1 MPSRPPVVIKLG
13 PSGFVLAIGD
23 ATLMVRL
30 QRFDVDP
37 ATDPNALG
45 TDLAAMIADH
55 HAQVTP
61 RDDEP
66 RLVGPPMYFVRT
78 RGGPGNL
85 KLHPPCDKTYW
96 FRATFR
102 PLIKFGKPPATE
114 E

>member
-1 MPSRPPVVIKLG
+1 MPTRSPVVIKLG

-37 ATDPNALG
+37 ATDPDALG

-55 HAQVTP
+55 HARVTP

-66 RLVGPPMYFVRT
+66 RLVGPPVYFVRA
-78 RGGPGNL
+78 RGSGNL
-85 KLHPPCDKTYW
+85 KLHPPSDKTYW

-102 PLIKFGKPPATE
+102 IPIKLGAPPKAE